1 MIWITKLFADD
12 TSWSSVVHNITDLT
26 NLWNSNISK
35 INKWS
40 LQWKLSFDKHLMS
53 VWTKITK
60 TIDCLQKLSRIL
72 F

>member
-12 TSWSSVVHNITDLT
+12 TSCHVVHNITDLT
-26 NLWNSNISK
+26 NLWNSNLSK

-40 LQWKLSFDKHLMS
+40 LQWKLSFDKHLKS
-53 VWTKITK
+53 VWKKITK
-60 TIDCLQKLSRIL
+60 TIGLLQKLSRIL